1 MRLTA
6 GLAMVVITAVSLFAI
21 ACGGG
26 GGEEANGSTPTPGF
40 TVVVVPNTTSATPRA
55 RKTPTPSASPSP
67 TPLQVCA
74 PNPDP
79 ADKKVLQVE
88 EPLPN
93 SQARIPVHIRGWGS
107 NIGLNNAGVY
117 VGVVNA
123 KQDVVQ
129 VIQLSPLPREYRVA
143 PPGLE
148 VTDNTRPFAADIVLN
163 DVSEPTP
170 YCLWVYLST
179 NENGR
184 AQQVVQVPV
193 VMLPRQ

>member
-1 MRLTA
+1 MHFMSSRLA
-6 GLAMVVITAVSLFAI
+6 IAVAVLGLGLLAI

-26 GGEEANGSTPTPGF
+26 DDEASGNNETPDVSGAVVVNTTTPTPR
-40 TVVVVPNTTSATPRA
+40 PR
-55 RKTPTPSASPSP
+55 RTPTPSPSPSP
-67 TPLQVCA
+67 TPLVVCA

-79 ADKKVLQVE
+79 ADPKVLQVQ

-93 SQARIPVHIRGWGS
+93 SSVQLPVHVRGWGS
-107 NIGLNNAGVY
+107 NILANNAGVY
-117 VGVVNA
+117 LGVVNQ

-129 VIQLSPLPREYRVA
+129 VNRLPPLSRDYRVA

-148 VTDNTRPFAADIVLN
+148 VTENTRPFASDIVLSN
-163 DVSEPTP
+163 VTEPTP
-170 YCLWVYLST
+170 YCLWIYLST

-193 VMLPRQ
+193 VILPR